1 MVIDETHLELSL
13 PYAHTLTG
21 RNTALPGDLLL
32 NPLLWFLAI
41 VGLIIAWVL
50 GRPILRERRRERLR
64 CTPFPAASERLL
76 QGQVPI
82 YRRLPVPLKQQLQEH
97 IQVFLAEKEFYGC
110 AGLEVTEAMRVLI
123 AAQACLLILNRKT
136 DYYGKLRS
144 ILVYPSAFIVRQEH
158 RDEAG
163 VVTIAPHVHTGE
175 SWEVGRVILAW
186 DEVEEGLRGRSG
198 SNVVLHEFAH
208 QLDEEDRAADGVP
221 LLADPAHYQTW
232 ARVFSK
238 EYQALR
244 EIAPR
249 GEPTVLDPYGAEA
262 PAEFFAVATEAFFQ
276 TPEQL
281 KHHHPELYEQLREYY
296 RVDPAAW
303 G

>member
-1 MVIDETHLELSL
+1 M
-13 PYAHTLTG
+13 
-21 RNTALPGDLLL
+21 

-41 VGLIIAWVL
+41 VGLVIAWVL

-64 CTPFPAASERLL
+64 RTPFPAPWERLL
-76 QGQVPI
+76 QERVPI
-82 YRRLPVPLKQQLQEH
+82 YRRLPLPLKHELQEH
-97 IQVFLAEKEFYGC
+97 IQVFLAEKGFYGC

-123 AAQACLLILNRKT
+123 AAQACLLIFNRKT

-144 ILVYPSAFIVRQEH
+144 ILVYPSAFIVPEEH

-163 VVTIAPHVHTGE
+163 VVTIAPHIRIGE
-175 SWEVGRVILAW
+175 SWEIGRVILAW
-186 DEVEEGLRGRSG
+186 DEVEEGSRDRSG

-208 QLDEEDRAADGVP
+208 QLDEEDSAADGVP
-221 LLADPAHYQTW
+221 LLANPAHYQAW

-238 EYQALR
+238 EYNALR
-244 EIAPR
+244 EQAPR

-262 PAEFFAVATEAFFQ
+262 PAEFFAVATEAFFE

-281 KHHHPELYEQLREYY
+281 KNHHPELYQQLRDYY

-303 G
+303 Q

>member
-1 MVIDETHLELSL
+1 M
-13 PYAHTLTG
+13 
-21 RNTALPGDLLL
+21 
-32 NPLLWFLAI
+32 NPLLWLLVIAS
-41 VGLIIAWVL
+41 LIIAWVL
-50 GRPILRERRRERLR
+50 GRPMLREYRRERLR
-64 CTPFPAASERLL
+64 RTPFSATWERLL
-76 QGQVPI
+76 QERLPI
-82 YRRLPVPLKQQLQEH
+82 YRRLPAPLRQQLQHH
-97 IQVFLAEKEFYGC
+97 IQIFLAEKKFYGC
-110 AGLEVTEAMRVLI
+110 GGLAVTEAMRVVI

-144 ILVYPSAFIVRQEH
+144 ILVYPSAFIVHEEH

-163 VVTIAPHVHTGE
+163 VVTIAPHVRTGE
-175 SWEVGRVILAW
+175 SWEVGRVVLAW
-186 DEVEEGLRGRSG
+186 DEVEEGMRDRGDG
-198 SNVVLHEFAH
+198 GNVVLHEFAH

-221 LLADPAHYQTW
+221 LLADPTRYQAW

-238 EYQALR
+238 EFQALR
-244 EIAPR
+244 ERAPR

-262 PAEFFAVATEAFFQ
+262 PAEFFAVATEAFFE

-281 KHHHPELYEQLREYY
+281 KHHHPELYEQLRDYY